1 MNSSADVDSEVH
13 ENGPVSAFGKA
24 QPPTDAERY
33 RWIRANRFDAALHAA
48 LRNAHFDHDFNDQI
62 DAAMRAERGEREAVS
77 APQGIKPFG
86 RRRSD
91 FE

>member
-1 MNSSADVDSEVH
+1 MNSSADVDSEVR

-24 QPPTDAERY
+24 RPPTDAERY
-33 RWIRANRFDAALHAA
+33 RWIRANRSDAALHAA
-48 LRNAHFDHDFNDQI
+48 LRNAHFDHEFNDQI
-62 DAAMRAERGEREAVS
+62 DAAMHAQSGEREAVS
-77 APQGIKPFG
+77 VQQSIKPFG